1 MRPTLWRASRGA
13 AVLLACSALL
23 MPLVQAQTAPVGAG
37 AIWLAPKPSE
47 SVRPKPAP
55 FRAGDMLKQAVP
67 TNTWYSSLMYGQWS
81 DVLHA
86 HPLSFKATPQG
97 MEMGFPQP

>member
-1 MRPTLWRASRGA
+1 
-13 AVLLACSALL
+13 
-23 MPLVQAQTAPVGAG
+23 MPLAQAQTAPVGAG

-67 TNTWYSSLMYGQWS
+67 TNTWYSSLMYG
-81 DVLHA
+81 
-86 HPLSFKATPQG
+86 
-97 MEMGFPQP
+97 

>member
-1 MRPTLWRASRGA
+1 
-13 AVLLACSALL
+13 